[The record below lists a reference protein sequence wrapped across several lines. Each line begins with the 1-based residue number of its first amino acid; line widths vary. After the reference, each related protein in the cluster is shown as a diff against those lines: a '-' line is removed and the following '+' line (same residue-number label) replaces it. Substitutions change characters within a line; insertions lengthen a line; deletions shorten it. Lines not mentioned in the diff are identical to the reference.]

1 MTQIILF
8 FKIRQ
13 HIFDSKN
20 DKDMTDLQTQIIA
33 SRKEKEKI
41 FFIVKFYNDN
51 GSEYYTLYMEYEDDS
66 YKKFSIKKFNKDDIY
81 IYTFQEIENS
91 GEKPIDST
99 LENFVGNRTGLL
111 NKEYDEFDKHL
122 NRNNEFSIFG
132 DLADRAEHTSDLFFK
147 NKNKKKKKSKSKSKK
162 SHQNNKS
169 KKSIKNKKQNV
180 KNKKIK
186 KSS

>member
-1 MTQIILF
+1 
-8 FKIRQ
+8 
-13 HIFDSKN
+13 
-20 DKDMTDLQTQIIA
+20 MTDLQTQIIA

-66 YKKFSIKKFNKDDIY
+66 YKKFSIKKFNKDNIY

-132 DLADRAEHTSDLFFK
+132 DLADRAEQTSDLFFK

-162 SHQNNKS
+162 SQQNNKS